1 MYANV
6 CIAGEKEK
14 GDGGVERTEV
24 CVCVRVCLR
33 LHARDRESA
42 VLTA

>member
-24 CVCVRVCLR
+24 CVCVGMSGFAYAGFR
-33 LHARDRESA
+33 LF
-42 VLTA
+42 VG